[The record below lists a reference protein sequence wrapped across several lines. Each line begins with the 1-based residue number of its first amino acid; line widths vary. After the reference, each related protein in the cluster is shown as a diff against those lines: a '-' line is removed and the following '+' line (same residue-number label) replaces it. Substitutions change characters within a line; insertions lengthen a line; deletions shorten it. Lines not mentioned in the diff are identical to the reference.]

1 MKEKKKEQKQN
12 RKTGLFIILA
22 FIFAI
27 VAVAGYWLVRYLVG
41 LQKEGSMI
49 PGLLYAALCA
59 WVTNVL
65 QCEVHEAGHLFFGLI
80 NGYTFGFYRVRGF
93 AWIRQEGRIRFRRF
107 SVAGTGGQCLMVP
120 PEFGEKG
127 IPYVLYNMGGI
138 LLNLLTAVLAVYACL
153 VLGEKN
159 WYRFIFLV
167 LFAFNGVWMALVSG
181 IPVRGKL
188 VNSDG
193 RNILECARNKEGM
206 RAFWVQLKIA
216 EYMAKDV
223 RIKDMPEEWFRITEN
238 ATVQRAMPGIMA
250 MYSVKRLMDEHRF
263 EEAAEKIEGI
273 EETAHSLSS
282 LQRFLLTTDR
292 VFCELVGSQK
302 EDVLDRWNDRKNRSL
317 AEEMERQM
325 SVMRTRYAYA
335 LLKEKDRKKA
345 EKIRKTF
352 ETAVRFYPY
361 PFKAEVQGERELMD
375 LAEQR
380 AGQIDENRALQEPQ
394 KCEGI

>member
-12 RKTGLFIILA
+12 RKTGLFLILT
-22 FIFAI
+22 FIVVI
-27 VAVAGYWLVRYLVG
+27 VAGVGYWLVKYLVG

-65 QCEVHEAGHLFFGLI
+65 QCAVHEAGHLFFGLI
-80 NGYTFGFYRVRGF
+80 SGYKFGIYRVRSF

-107 SVAGTGGQCLMVP
+107 SVTGTGGQCLMVP
-120 PEFGEKG
+120 PEFSEKG
-127 IPYVLYNMGGI
+127 IPYVLYNLGGI
-138 LLNLLTAVLAVYACL
+138 LLNLLTAVLAVYACV
-153 VLGEKN
+153 VLGEEN

-188 VNSDG
+188 VNGDG
-193 RNILECARNKEGM
+193 RNILECMGNKDGM
-206 RAFWVQLKIA
+206 RTFWVQLKIA
-216 EYMAKDV
+216 EYMVKEV
-223 RIKDMPEEWFRITEN
+223 RIKDMPAEWFQMKMTEN

-250 MYSVKRLMDEHRF
+250 MYSVKRLMDEHCF
-263 EEAAEKIEGI
+263 EEAAKKIEGI
-273 EETAHSLSS
+273 VDTDHSLST

-302 EDVLDRWNDRKNRSL
+302 EDVLDRWNNRKNRSL
-317 AEEMERQM
+317 AEKLENQI
-325 SVMRTRYAYA
+325 SVIRTRYAYT

-345 EKIRKTF
+345 EKIRKIF
-352 ETAVRFYPY
+352 ETGARFYP
-361 PFKAEVQGERELMD
+361 FRAEVQGERELMD
-375 LAEQR
+375 LAEQYAEQLDKSR
-380 AGQIDENRALQEPQ
+380 ELQEYQ
-394 KCEGI
+394 KCQRI

>member
-1 MKEKKKEQKQN
+1 MKGIVLAGGSGTRLYPITKGVSKQLLPIYDKPMIYYPISVLMLAGIREILIISTPHDLPGFQRLLGDGSNFGVRFEYAEQPSPD
-12 RKTGLFIILA
+12 GLAQAFII
-22 FIFAI
+22 
-27 VAVAGYWLVRYLVG
+27 
-41 LQKEGSMI
+41 
-49 PGLLYAALCA
+49 
-59 WVTNVL
+59 
-65 QCEVHEAGHLFFGLI
+65 
-80 NGYTFGFYRVRGF
+80 
-93 AWIRQEGRIRFRRF
+93 
-107 SVAGTGGQCLMVP
+107 
-120 PEFGEKG
+120 GEKFIG
-127 IPYVLYNMGGI
+127 DD
-138 LLNLLTAVLAVYACL
+138 AACL

-167 LFAFNGVWMALVSG
+167 LFAFNGVWMALVSA

-223 RIKDMPEEWFRITEN
+223 RIKDMPEEWFRMTEN

-317 AEEMERQM
+317 AEKLENQI
-325 SVMRTRYAYA
+325 SVMRTQYAYA
-335 LLKEKDRKKA
+335 LLKEKNKKKA

-352 ETAVRFYPY
+352 EIGVRFYP
-361 PFKAEVQGERELMD
+361 FRAEVQGERELMD

-380 AGQIDENRALQEPQ
+380 AEQSDENRALQEPQ

>member
-1 MKEKKKEQKQN
+1 MKGKKKEQKQN
-12 RKTGLFIILA
+12 RKTGLLLILA

-59 WVTNVL
+59 WVTNII
-65 QCEVHEAGHLFFGLI
+65 QGAVHEAGHLFFGLI
-80 NGYTFGFYRVRGF
+80 SGYRFGFYRIRSF
-93 AWIRQEGRIRFRRF
+93 AWISQEGRIRFRRF

-120 PEFGEKG
+120 PEFSEKG
-127 IPYVLYNMGGI
+127 IPYVLYNLGGI

-159 WYRFIFLV
+159 WYRFIFLA

-188 VNSDG
+188 VNGDV
-193 RNILECARNKEGM
+193 RNILECAWNKDGM

-216 EYMAKDV
+216 EYMAKEV
-223 RIKDMPEEWFRITEN
+223 RIKDMPEEWFRLTEN

-250 MYSVKRLMDEHRF
+250 MYSVKRLMDEHCF
-263 EEAAEKIEGI
+263 EEAEEKIKGI
-273 EETAHSLSS
+273 LETDHSLSS
-282 LQRFLLTTDR
+282 LQRFLLTTDW
-292 VFCELVGSQK
+292 VFCELVGSQN
-302 EDVLDRWNDRKNRSL
+302 EEVLDKWNNRENRSL
-317 AEEMERQM
+317 AEKLENQI
-325 SVMRTRYAYA
+325 SVMRTRYVYA

-345 EKIRKTF
+345 EKIRKSF
-352 ETAVRFYPY
+352 EIGTRFYP
-361 PFKAEVQGERELMD
+361 FRAEVQGELELMD

-380 AGQIDENRALQEPQ
+380 AEQLDKSRKLQESQ
-394 KCEGI
+394 KRQRI